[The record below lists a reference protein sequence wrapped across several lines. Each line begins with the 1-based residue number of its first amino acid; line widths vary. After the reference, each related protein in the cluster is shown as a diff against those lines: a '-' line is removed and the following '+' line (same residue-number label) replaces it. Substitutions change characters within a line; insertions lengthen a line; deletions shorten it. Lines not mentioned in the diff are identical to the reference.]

1 MRRHTRPDQITRL
14 VSRINR
20 KRTEKPQ
27 ELLTQDLSAISVED
41 KIYKEMV

>member
-1 MRRHTRPDQITRL
+1 MRRNTLPDQITRL
-14 VSRINR
+14 VPPINR

-27 ELLTQDLSAISVED
+27 ELLTPDLSAITVEE